1 METIWRLGG
10 GLVSTISPHFH
21 RTAAKPGRESS
32 LTFGVMRSVLD
43 KATYVLA
50 LRDVASVAPGIA
62 AFGVT
67 LGVTISVLGFGAL
80 P

>member
-1 METIWRLGG
+1 
-10 GLVSTISPHFH
+10 
-21 RTAAKPGRESS
+21 
-32 LTFGVMRSVLD
+32 MRSVLD

-50 LRDVASVAPGIA
+50 LRDLASVAPGIA

-67 LGVTISVLGFGAL
+67 LGVTISALGFGAL